1 MEKRNSCLTIA
12 QIRRHVNFG
21 NNLQEAKQKKVGFY
35 FVTLKWH
42 RSTCY
47 VNWAILIWDPVD
59 VTTLLLYCHL
69 RKSCISV
76 AFAQHTFLC
85 SYVLK
90 LQKSQLFHSFYAEL
104 HKGFV

>member
-76 AFAQHTFLC
+76 ASCRKASFSTAFMQIC
-85 SYVLK
+85 IKASYK
-90 LQKSQLFHSFYAEL
+90 LFFFPQVSM
-104 HKGFV
+104 